1 MISTTRS
8 GAIAALAAV
17 ALLAVATPAVAKDP
31 GADAPNGHPA
41 ISDPSR
47 TTATAAV
54 PPGYPVTGIDV
65 SHHQGTINWST
76 VAAAGAKFS
85 YAKATEG
92 LSFIDSSFTANFRG
106 AKQNG
111 ILAGAYHYARPDKS
125 DGTSQANYFLDHA
138 QYSQDGKTLI
148 PMLDI
153 EWPWEGSG
161 APSPCYGLSTSQMS
175 TWVKQFVDRVYAR
188 TGQRTM
194 IYTNTNWW
202 NPCTGNN
209 ATFGANPL
217 FIANYSS
224 TYKPLPAGWNQF
236 TLWQY
241 SDSGSLPGDQDV
253 FNGSLSQL
261 QALAGGSPAPTPV
274 ADPNVVQLSGDFNG
288 DGRDD
293 AAMLYHYNDDSI
305 ELFTSLANASG
316 GFGAFFGSYKL
327 PANSWKWDSFRTIVG
342 DFNGDGRSDLGAMYY
357 QADGSIT
364 MHTALANTSGGFGAF
379 TGSLTVPAS
388 AAWKWDAIRLTSG
401 DFNGDGRDDAAML
414 YHHKDDSIELF
425 TSLGNASGG
434 FGTFTGSYKIPANAW
449 TWDSFRTIAGD
460 YNGDG
465 RSDLAAMY
473 YQADGSIT
481 MHTALANTSG
491 GFGAFTGSLTVPASA
506 AWKWDAIRLTSGD
519 FNGDGRDDAGML
531 YHYND
536 ESIELFTSLGNAS
549 GGFGTFTGSYKL
561 PANSWK
567 WDSFR
572 SITGDHNGDGRTDL
586 AAMYCQADGSIT
598 MHTALANTSGGFG
611 AFTGSLTVPASASW
625 KWDAIRLL

>member
-41 ISDPSR
+41 ISDLSR
-47 TTATAAV
+47 MTATAAV

-274 ADPNVVQLSGDFNG
+274 ADPDVVQLSGDFNG

-316 GFGAFFGSYKL
+316 GFGAYFGSYKL
-327 PANSWKWDSFRTIVG
+327 PANSWKWDSFRSIVG

-414 YHHKDDSIELF
+414 YHHKDESIELF
-425 TSLGNASGG
+425 TSLGTTSGG
-434 FGTFTGSYKIPANAW
+434 FGTFTGSYKLPANSW
-449 TWDSFRTIAGD
+449 KWNSFRTIAGD

-491 GFGAFTGSLTVPASA
+491 GFAAFTGSLTVPASA
-506 AWKWDAIRLTSGD
+506 GWYWDAIRLTTGD

-531 YHYND
+531 YRYKD
-536 ESIELFTSLGNAS
+536 ESIELFTSLGTTS

-625 KWDAIRLL
+625 QWDAIRLL

>member
-1 MISTTRS
+1 MLSMKRS
-8 GAIAALAAV
+8 AVVVALAVV
-17 ALLAVATPAVAKDP
+17 ALLGLATPAVAQAAGD
-31 GADAPNGHPA
+31 DAPDGHPA
-41 ISDPSR
+41 MTGSAQAAAA
-47 TTATAAV
+47 ATV

-65 SHHQGTINWST
+65 SHHQGTIDWAA
-76 VAAAGAKFS
+76 VARGGAKFS

-92 LSFIDSSFTANFRG
+92 LSFVDSSFTANFRG

-111 ILAGAYHYARPDKS
+111 ILAGAYHYARPDVS
-125 DGTSQANYFLDHA
+125 DGTSQANYFLDRA

-194 IYTNTNWW
+194 IYTNTKWW

-253 FNGSLSQL
+253 FNGSLTQL
-261 QALAGGSPAPTPV
+261 QALAGGSPEPTPV

-293 AAMLYHYNDDSI
+293 AAMLYHYRDDSI

-316 GFGAFFGSYKL
+316 GFGAYFGSYKL

-364 MHTALANTSGGFGAF
+364 MHTALANSGGGFGAF

-414 YHHKDDSIELF
+414 YGYRDGSIELF
-425 TSLGNASGG
+425 TSLGNTSGG
-434 FGTFTGSYKIPANAW
+434 FGTFTGSYKLPANSW
-449 TWDSFRTIAGD
+449 KWNSFRTIAGD

-481 MHTALANTSG
+481 MHTALANASG

-506 AWKWDAIRLTSGD
+506 SWKWDAIRLTTGD

-531 YHYND
+531 YRYND

-567 WDSFR
+567 WNSFKT
-572 SITGDHNGDGRTDL
+572 ITGDHNGDGRTDV
-586 AAMYCQADGSIT
+586 AAMYYQADGSVT
-598 MHTALANTSGGFG
+598 MHTALANSGGGFG
-611 AFTGSLTVPASASW
+611 AFTGSLTVPANAAW
-625 KWDAIRLL
+625 HWDAIRLL

>member
-41 ISDPSR
+41 ISDLSR
-47 TTATAAV
+47 MTATAAV

-274 ADPNVVQLSGDFNG
+274 ADPDVVQLSGDFNG

-316 GFGAFFGSYKL
+316 GFGAYFGSYKL
-327 PANSWKWDSFRTIVG
+327 PANSWKWDSFRSIVG

-379 TGSLTVPAS
+379 TGSLTVPAN

-414 YHHKDDSIELF
+414 YHHKDESIELF
-425 TSLGNASGG
+425 TSLGTTSGG
-434 FGTFTGSYKIPANAW
+434 FGTFTGSYKIPANSW
-449 TWDSFRTIAGD
+449 KWNSFRTIAGD

-491 GFGAFTGSLTVPASA
+491 GFAAFTGSLTVPASA
-506 AWKWDAIRLTSGD
+506 GWYWDAIRLTTGD
-519 FNGDGRDDAGML
+519 FNGDGRDDAGMF
-531 YHYND
+531 YRYKD
-536 ESIELFTSLGNAS
+536 ESIELFTSLGTTS

-625 KWDAIRLL
+625 QWDAIRLL